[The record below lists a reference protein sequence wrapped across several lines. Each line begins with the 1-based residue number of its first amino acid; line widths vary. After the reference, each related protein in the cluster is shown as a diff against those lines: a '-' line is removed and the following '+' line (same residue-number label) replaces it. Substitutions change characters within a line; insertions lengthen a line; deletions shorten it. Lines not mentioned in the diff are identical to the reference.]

1 MVSAPRARTVD
12 SSAVGGRNSS
22 GLSSAPIMPV
32 DLQQWSCD
40 QCAGFAAHYRCCGTC
55 GRAAAR
61 LEGFAAGTVLICDG
75 RLAREAT
82 ASQGTIA
89 PEPPAQNLELC
100 TLTSDRASPTGQ
112 ARNRPHDRPRSPAL
126 SVSSL
131 VPGSRTDPPI
141 WRCYWLVGVVV
152 HATPNR
158 AICVSRFAAVD
169 VIRHLVAD
177 CLCWRRSR

>member
-61 LEGFAAGTVLICDG
+61 LESFAAGTALICNG

-89 PEPPAQNLELC
+89 PQPPAQNLELC
-100 TLTSDRASPTGQ
+100 TLTSDHASPTGQ
-112 ARNRPHDRPRSPAL
+112 ARNRPHDRPRSPSL
-126 SVSSL
+126 SVRSP
-131 VPGSRTDPPI
+131 VPGSRAPTRLI
-141 WRCYWLVGVVV
+141 VL
-152 HATPNR
+152 HASSCCTNTASAGPER
-158 AICVSRFAAVD
+158 SFCALPCA
-169 VIRHLVAD
+169 
-177 CLCWRRSR
+177 CGGRRG